1 MGKKILFIVLDENG
15 SSDNPRHWDNLGELT
30 TFSGPYGGNPPRY
43 NEGGNS
49 WKTPEQALMYDFG
62 LAGHGKTRG
71 GGLVLLLDYEDRN
84 GTFSVS
90 DKIIYTEP
98 MMEERQALEDELGGY
113 DDSEEIAERL
123 GYEFRGVDGLMI
135 VPFAKIIS
143 EYGSLDE
150 DAIARATSCLKGEMN
165 TYNLWASGEVYG
177 GVLVDAAT
185 GEEEDAL
192 YGFIGDPEE
201 SGLLEHFE
209 YDEIANDGD
218 PYYSRREM
226 DRAVAAL
233 IGDEDEDADEGYDF
247 DDEDEDGGRTPNPRN
262 GLRRPRR

>member
-1 MGKKILFIVLDENG
+1 MSKKILFVVLDENG
-15 SSDNPRHWDNLGELT
+15 NSDNPRHWDTISELT
-30 TFSGPYGGNPPRY
+30 TFSGPYGGDPPRY

-123 GYEFRGVDGLMI
+123 GYEFRGVDGVL
-135 VPFAKIIS
+135 VLPFDKIIS

-150 DAIARATSCLKGEMN
+150 EALSSALRYLTSEMN
-165 TYNLWASGEVYG
+165 TYNLWASGEVYY

-185 GEEEDAL
+185 GEELDSCG
-192 YGFIGDPEE
+192 GFLGSDPEE

-209 YDEIANDGD
+209 YDEIGNGGD
-218 PYYSRREM
+218 PYYSRREL

-233 IGDEDEDADEGYDF
+233 IEDEDEEEDDDF
-247 DDEDEDGGRTPNPRN
+247 EDEDEDGGRTPNPRH